1 MRNVTDEFVKFA
13 LEYADYDKIPAE
25 VIHESKRVLLDG
37 LGNALGGIAS
47 DKGKIGIMFARRQGS
62 NGAASLIGVG
72 GKSSAAVAAFCNAEL
87 WNGLDMDPVPHVPPI
102 VIPAILAVAEERSS
116 TGKELLAALC
126 VGQEVARRL
135 SRVLLSIMTKSIM
148 KYGKTPDFFGNSN
161 EHIIGAAVGCGM
173 LMKLN
178 EKQMRNAIGIAA
190 YYCSLGVCRDWE
202 STSPKSMIKYVPVSW
217 MAQGAVQAAEMAEL
231 GYTGNEY
238 TLDSE
243 YGFPH
248 IYCREPDV
256 WDPEKVVEEL
266 GSRWFFTEY
275 HYKPYPVCRS
285 STVCWM
291 PLRSCRKN
299 TTSPRSRSRRSTAI
313 PRPLWRIPISIP
325 WLIR

>member
-47 DKGKIGIMFARRQGS
+47 DKGKIGIMFARRQGG

-102 VIPAILAVAEERSS
+102 VIPAILAVAEERGS

-135 SRVLLSIMTKSIM
+135 SRVLLSIMTKSII

-161 EHIIGAAVGCGM
+161 EHIRIP
-173 LMKLN
+173 
-178 EKQMRNAIGIAA
+178 R
-190 YYCSLGVCRDWE
+190 YTR
-202 STSPKSMIKYVPVSW
+202 TSQKT
-217 MAQGAVQAAEMAEL
+217 A
-231 GYTGNEY
+231 
-238 TLDSE
+238 
-243 YGFPH
+243 
-248 IYCREPDV
+248 
-256 WDPEKVVEEL
+256 EEL
-266 GSRWFFTEY
+266 LCHFWD
-275 HYKPYPVCRS
+275 
-285 STVCWM
+285 
-291 PLRSCRKN
+291 
-299 TTSPRSRSRRSTAI
+299 
-313 PRPLWRIPISIP
+313 
-325 WLIR
+325 

>member
-102 VIPAILAVAEERSS
+102 VIPAILAVAEERGS

-161 EHIIGAAVGCGM
+161 EHIIGAAVGCG
-173 LMKLN
+173 LPRL
-178 EKQMRNAIGIAA
+178 GIYLPQVHDQICAGFLDGPGRGA
-190 YYCSLGVCRDWE
+190 GGRDGR
-202 STSPKSMIKYVPVSW
+202 
-217 MAQGAVQAAEMAEL
+217 AGL
-231 GYTGNEY
+231 
-238 TLDSE
+238 
-243 YGFPH
+243 H
-248 IYCREPDV
+248 
-256 WDPEKVVEEL
+256 
-266 GSRWFFTEY
+266 
-275 HYKPYPVCRS
+275 
-285 STVCWM
+285 
-291 PLRSCRKN
+291 RK
-299 TTSPRSRSRRSTAI
+299 
-313 PRPLWRIPISIP
+313 
-325 WLIR
+325 

>member
-102 VIPAILAVAEERSS
+102 VIPAILAVAEERGS

-243 YGFPH
+243 YGWLPA
-248 IYCREPDV
+248 YLLPGAGCMGPRKGSGGTGLPLV
-256 WDPEKVVEEL
+256 LYRVPLQALPRVPLSPQRAGCLCDPAGKIPL
-266 GSRWFFTEY
+266 LPGADRGDRL
-275 HYKPYPVCRS
+275 PYRGLCGE
-285 STVCWM
+285 
-291 PLRSCRKN
+291 
-299 TTSPRSRSRRSTAI
+299 SRSVFRG
-313 PRPLWRIPISIP
+313 
-325 WLIR
+325 